1 MFAGKKGSR
10 YGKPRKINPDKFN
23 VNLNEIQKD
32 IIAGTLLGDA
42 SIEKGKPNHN
52 SRIRFDQ
59 TFPMHASYITS
70 LYTAFLNLT
79 GKHPVVNI
87 RKEDKRTGK
96 VYSSISFKTLRFPC
110 LNEYYNIFYK
120 DGKKIVPYN
129 IAEML
134 NARALA
140 YWIMDDGGKGSGGE
154 TNLHTRAFTIDEVKL
169 LQKALNDNFSLNT
182 RVAFGA

>member
-32 IIAGTLLGDA
+32 IIVGTLLGDA

-96 VYSSISFKTLRFPC
+96 VYSSISFKTLRFRRP
-110 LNEYYNIFYK
+110 
-120 DGKKIVPYN
+120 
-129 IAEML
+129 
-134 NARALA
+134 
-140 YWIMDDGGKGSGGE
+140 W
-154 TNLHTRAFTIDEVKL
+154 
-169 LQKALNDNFSLNT
+169 
-182 RVAFGA
+182 RVFK